1 MRPFSCHVLPL
12 LLLLILSGSFAG
24 TAQGVAHPEKPL
36 RARAYRAAIR
46 QATHYLDSLRG
57 QQHIPGLA
65 ITVAVGG
72 AVVWQEGFGLA
83 DLENPTPVSSTSL
96 FRVGSLSKSLTSVAL
111 AQLVEQGKLDLDAP
125 IQRYVPGFPPKP
137 YPVTL
142 RQLAGHLGGIRHYK
156 GNESPMRTHY
166 ASVTQSLSI
175 FQDDSL
181 LFEPGTRYSYSSYG
195 WNLLSAA
202 IETASGQPF
211 TTYMAQHVFGP
222 LHLAHTR
229 PDFSDSLL
237 PGRTGY
243 YQWSRRRKVIVVA
256 PWEDVS
262 YKWAGGGFLS
272 TSADLATLGQ
282 ALLSGRLLRP
292 ETTRLLFTSQR
303 TRDGQETG
311 YGLGWRTGRDAHGRR
326 IVHHGGTASGGRAF
340 LLLYPDQ
347 NVVLGITTNLTN
359 PDFAEVEMG
368 KIVDLFINAR
378 P

>member
-1 MRPFSCHVLPL
+1 MFLLFGLPL
-12 LLLLILSGSFAG
+12 VSPGQG
-24 TAQGVAHPEKPL
+24 TVRPDKPIK
-36 RARAYRAAIR
+36 AKSYRAAIR
-46 QATHYLDSLRG
+46 QATRYLDSLRV

-65 ITVAVGG
+65 ITVVAGG
-72 AVVWQEGFGLA
+72 TVVWQEGFGLA
-83 DLENPTPVSSTSL
+83 DLENPAPVRSTSL
-96 FRVGSLSKSLTSVAL
+96 FRVGSVSKSLTSVAL

-125 IQRYVPGFPPKP
+125 IQRYVPSFPLKR

-142 RQLAGHLGGIRHYK
+142 RQLAGHLAGIRHYQ
-156 GNESPMRTHY
+156 GSEGTMRKHY

-175 FQDDSL
+175 FQNDSL

-202 IETASGQPF
+202 IENASGQPF
-211 TTYMAQHVFGP
+211 TTYMAQHVFAP

-229 PDFSDSLL
+229 PDFSDSVLV
-237 PGRTGY
+237 GRTGY
-243 YQWSRRRKVIVVA
+243 YQWSKRRQVVMVA

-272 TSADLATLGQ
+272 SAADLATLGQ
-282 ALLSGRLLRP
+282 ALLSGQLLRA
-292 ETTRLLFTSQR
+292 ETTQLLFTSQH

-311 YGLGWRTGRDAHGRR
+311 YGLGWRTGQDGHGRR
-326 IVHHGGTASGGRAF
+326 IVHHGGTAWGGRAF

-347 NVVLGITTNLTN
+347 HVVLAITTNLGN

-368 KIVDLFINAR
+368 KIAELFIRSR